1 MEFNIRRDRK
11 GRLSIST
18 LKEVAGFGVASLPCL
33 YRNNSIE
40 IGQQITLKRLHGWL
54 HSYLRSC
61 EKCRRIGLECGVFLS
76 EIWHRKS
83 GLFDPDF

>member
-61 EKCRRIGLECGVFLS
+61 EKVP
-76 EIWHRKS
+76 
-83 GLFDPDF
+83 PDWPGMWSIFVRNMASKKWAF